1 MAVRQ
6 NAPSV
11 LTSNDVSLRMN
22 GILLLATPAQDDRC
36 VVGPGLPLG
45 RLPNSI
51 EVAHCGAV
59 QPGPFVSHQAA
70 LRRCRLNLLVRFCL
84 IACALRGR
92 MDPRH
97 SPSGALT
104 VTPWPKTA
112 KKKFTK
118 TPYSWPPI
126 VLNDRL
132 NLAHSFE
139 KK

>member
-51 EVAHCGAV
+51 EVYKNPV
-59 QPGPFVSHQAA
+59 QRLTRGEAQGIRL
-70 LRRCRLNLLVRFCL
+70 LRS
-84 IACALRGR
+84 
-92 MDPRH
+92 M
-97 SPSGALT
+97 SGSDD
-104 VTPWPKTA
+104 V
-112 KKKFTK
+112 
-118 TPYSWPPI
+118 
-126 VLNDRL
+126 
-132 NLAHSFE
+132 
-139 KK
+139 

>member
-1 MAVRQ
+1 
-6 NAPSV
+6 
-11 LTSNDVSLRMN
+11 
-22 GILLLATPAQDDRC
+22 
-36 VVGPGLPLG
+36 
-45 RLPNSI
+45 
-51 EVAHCGAV
+51 V
-59 QPGPFVSHQAA
+59 QPGPFVSYQAA

-92 MDPRH
+92 MDPGH

-112 KKKFTK
+112 EKKFTK

-139 KK
+139 KNENRHRVPRHGGDFDRPRPHKGRAKETENSGTIERLW